1 MNQSLTIQGVL
12 PVLAM
17 PFSQSGKVD
26 FDSLERIIDHC
37 IESDVNG
44 IVCFG
49 LASELYKL
57 SDRERSEIL
66 AVVMQKTA
74 GRVPVIVGTEHS
86 GKDPAVERSC
96 QAYEAGASAVMVYP
110 PTFVKPDENNIIS
123 YFKAIGGAINI
134 PVIVQDAPAWTGI
147 PLSVSLLSQIK
158 AEQPNVSYIKVEGP
172 PIGAKARALQSS
184 GFNVISGFG
193 AVHLLE
199 DLSSEI
205 VGFMP
210 GCSLP
215 TFFVQIWRS
224 FQAGDIGAVKATYRR
239 ILPLL
244 NFQMTSLD
252 AFIEVQKRLLK
263 IQGVISESISREP
276 HVPLTQERVNF
287 LKQII
292 FDEELFAS
300 LLGKGDGL

>member
-1 MNQSLTIQGVL
+1 MNQSATIQGVL
-12 PVLAM
+12 PVIAM
-17 PFSQSGKVD
+17 PFSQSGQVD
-26 FDSLERIIDHC
+26 FDSVARIIDHC
-37 IESDVNG
+37 VESGVNG

-66 AVVMQKTA
+66 AFVMQKTA

-86 GKDPAVERSC
+86 GKEPAVERSY
-96 QAYEAGASAVMVYP
+96 QAFEAGASAVMVYP
-110 PTFVKPDENNIIS
+110 PTFVKPDESNIIS
-123 YFKAIGGAINI
+123 YFKAIGSAINI
-134 PVIVQDAPAWTGI
+134 PVIIQDALAWTGV
-147 PLSVSLLSQIK
+147 PLPVSLLSQIK
-158 AEQPNVSYIKVEGP
+158 SEQPNVNYIKVEAP
-172 PIGAKARALQSS
+172 PIGAKARALQAS
-184 GFNVISGFG
+184 GFSVISGYG

-199 DLSSEI
+199 DLSCGI

-215 TFFVQIWRS
+215 SFMVQIWRS
-224 FQAGDIGAVKATYRR
+224 FQEGEIEDVKSIYRK

-252 AFIEVQKRLLK
+252 AFIEVQKMLLQR
-263 IQGVISESISREP
+263 QGVISESFSREP
-276 HVPLTQERVNF
+276 HVPLTEERVSF

-292 FDEELFAS
+292 SDEELFKGVF
-300 LLGKGDGL
+300 GKGDAL